1 MPFIYIFKSVILS
14 VLLTVVLVATTIW
27 VARDH
32 IVAYVVSSI
41 DTSQT
46 AVPSQQTTTVRQDEQ
61 VADMVAVANEAV
73 VSVLATR
80 DVPVFERFFEEVDP
94 FGGLFGGGFQVPRV
108 REQGTQERQVAGGS
122 GFIVSASGLV
132 VTNRHVVSDTAARY
146 SVVLSDGLT
155 FPVEILARDQVFDI
169 AVLQII
175 TDSDETDMFSYLEF
189 GDSDSL
195 RLGQTVISI
204 GNALAEFQ
212 NSVSKGVISGLSRTI
227 EARGQ
232 QGMVEQLDQVIQTD
246 AAINLGNSG
255 GPLLNTAGEVVGM
268 NVAASLRAENIGF
281 ALPSNVVSQIVQSV
295 AETGEIIRPFLG
307 IRHMTV
313 TPRVAEENDLGVSY
327 GALLTRGQQPEDV
340 AVMPG
345 SPADRAGLQEG
356 DIILQINDRR
366 LDSVS
371 LAQALRSQT
380 VGATIPIVIYRD
392 GEELT
397 LQVTLVAFASEM

>member
-313 TPRVAEENDLGVSY
+313 TPRVAEANDLGVSY